1 MDDTRERLLEAAS
14 RVFAE
19 KGYEKA
25 TVREICTAAKVS
37 NLAAVNYYF
46 GDKERLYIESVKRAH
61 RLRIAEIPLP
71 VWEPDTTPQ
80 EKLCGLILVI
90 VRRFVTETSQPWH
103 EQLMMREV
111 MHPTAAVAEL
121 VQEFFRPHLEILLSV
136 IDELVPRGMQDDRR
150 QMLAFSIIGQCL
162 HYRVARP
169 IMNLL
174 LGAERFANLTPER
187 IAQHVADFS
196 LAALRNW
203 PASNTS
209 AKPRAAPLTPARSQ
223 GEREK
228 D

>member
-14 RVFAE
+14 QVFAD

-61 RLRIAEIPLP
+61 RLRIAQIPLP
-71 VWEPDTTPQ
+71 VWEPDTTPE
-80 EKLCGLILVI
+80 EKLRGLILVI
-90 VRRFVTETSQPWH
+90 AKRFVTETSQPWH

-121 VQEFFRPHLEILLSV
+121 VQEFFRPHLEILLAV
-136 IDELVPRGMQDDRR
+136 IDEIIPRGTPDDRR

-174 LGAERFANLTPER
+174 LGEKRFAALTPER
-187 IAQHVADFS
+187 IAEHVADFS

-203 PASNTS
+203 TPTDVRSKRS
-209 AKPRAAPLTPARSQ
+209 APLTPALSH

-228 D
+228 K

>member
-1 MDDTRERLLEAAS
+1 MDAVDETRERLLEAAS

-61 RLRIAEIPLP
+61 RLRIAEIPMP
-71 VWEPDTTPQ
+71 VWEPDTTPE
-80 EKLCGLILVI
+80 EKLRGLILVI
-90 VRRFVTETSQPWH
+90 ARRMIADSSQPWH

-121 VQEFFRPHLEILLSV
+121 VQEFFRPHLEFLLSV
-136 IDELVPRGMQDDRR
+136 IDELIPRGMPDDRR
-150 QMLAFSIIGQCL
+150 YMFAFSIIGQCL

-174 LGAERFANLTPER
+174 LGAERFAKLTPER

-196 LAALRNW
+196 LVALRNW
-203 PASNTS
+203 PASNAS
-209 AKPRAAPLTPARSQ
+209 AKPRTALAK
-223 GEREK
+223 E
-228 D
+228 

>member
-1 MDDTRERLLEAAS
+1 M
-14 RVFAE
+14 
-19 KGYEKA
+19 
-25 TVREICTAAKVS
+25 
-37 NLAAVNYYF
+37 
-46 GDKERLYIESVKRAH
+46 
-61 RLRIAEIPLP
+61 
-71 VWEPDTTPQ
+71 WEPDTTPE

-136 IDELVPRGMQDDRR
+136 IDELVPRGTQDDRR

-174 LGAERFANLTPER
+174 LGPDRICEAYARADCAARCRF
-187 IAQHVADFS
+187 
-196 LAALRNW
+196 
-203 PASNTS
+203 
-209 AKPRAAPLTPARSQ
+209 
-223 GEREK
+223 
-228 D
+228 